1 MPRIYDKKIQLGG
14 IQGMNI
20 DDVKI
25 KVREV
30 YRGRIIGCVLCDR
43 KRGLVRRHGLNLCRQ
58 CFRDKATELRS
69 KKWRDGIQ
77 SSL

>member
-1 MPRIYDKKIQLGG
+1 MPRIYDEKMQLGG

-58 CFRDKATELRS
+58 CFRDKATELGF
-69 KKWRDGIQ
+69 KKYD
-77 SSL
+77 

>member
-1 MPRIYDKKIQLGG
+1 MPRLYEEKIQLGG

-30 YRGRIIGCVLCDR
+30 YRGRIEGCVLCGR

-58 CFRDKATELRS
+58 
-69 KKWRDGIQ
+69 
-77 SSL
+77 

>member
-1 MPRIYDKKIQLGG
+1 MSRIHDKEIQPGG
-14 IQGMNI
+14 IQDMNI

-58 CFRDKATELRS
+58 CFRDKAMELGF
-69 KKWRDGIQ
+69 KKYD
-77 SSL
+77 